1 MNRNDDRIIAA
12 APTAGAMALRFIR
25 MAPRRHGS
33 RRPSGRPPRV
43 DKVTYQRGIESEMRV
58 LESCRLPSRPP
69 WMHRARPA
77 TRIEDRSGIDIVI
90 ESDVG
95 ALLVQVK
102 SSNAGKQYFRRRPL
116 LSIGIVV
123 VRTADSAEALLAKVV
138 GELEPIRAQ
147 HLEKGLAVR
156 PRRGRSPPAK
166 A

>member
-1 MNRNDDRIIAA
+1 MAA
-12 APTAGAMALRFIR
+12 TRS
-25 MAPRRHGS
+25 GS
-33 RRPSGRPPRV
+33 RRLSGRPPRI
-43 DKVTYQRGIESEMRV
+43 DKHTHQRGIESEMRV

-69 WMHRARPA
+69 WMHRARLS
-77 TRIEDRSGIDIVI
+77 TRIEDRSGVDIVI

-102 SSNAGKQYFRRRPL
+102 SSMTGKQHFRQRPL
-116 LSIGIVV
+116 LSIAIVV
-123 VRTADSAEALLAKVV
+123 VRAADSAEALLVKVV

-147 HLEKGLAVR
+147 HLEKAVAVR